1 MKQITVLPATIPLH
15 APVVPQARRKVA
27 GYARVSTDQDEQSTS
42 YEAQLDYYTK
52 FIKSHGDWDFVGL
65 YADEG
70 ISGLNTKRRDGFNQ
84 MIADALAGKIS
95 LIVTKSVSRFARN
108 TVDTL

>member
-1 MKQITVLPATIPLH
+1 MKQITVIPSTIPLH
-15 APVVPQARRKVA
+15 MPITPQARRKVA

-42 YEAQLDYYTK
+42 YAAQLDYYTK

-70 ISGLNTKRRDGFNQ
+70 MIKNTMNWRGD
-84 MIADALAGKIS
+84 
-95 LIVTKSVSRFARN
+95 TKKARKSW
-108 TVDTL
+108 TQ